1 MEMHEFVKFI
11 ENRSPGFS
19 SRIMPAAEYLIED
32 VVTSAK
38 HPLPKLY
45 LDFLRSMGL
54 ESAEFAVRKMSFDPM
69 DVADYVASDSS
80 PPPDRFSLFA
90 LNVPD
95 PGELYMHWYFDH
107 ANTSKSDCLVVTF
120 EDIGSG
126 TIEEGQ
132 IIPSYASF
140 HELLLYWGF
149 NIFSLRK
156 QPFMH
161 KLTLSC
167 AATAD
172 GDRSKDTVRDCRAIA
187 QRLGFKS
194 VLPPTENCW
203 TGEST
208 DSSIMIY
215 QLARPDARESLFV
228 RVGTHEKQECLRICG
243 VIEDNLERR

>member
-1 MEMHEFVKFI
+1 MEMHEFIKFV
-11 ENRSPGFS
+11 EDRSPGFS
-19 SRIMPAAEYLIED
+19 SRIMPADKDLIED
-32 VVTSAK
+32 VVASAK
-38 HPLPKLY
+38 HLLPKLY

-69 DVADYVASDSS
+69 DVSDYVSSDSS

-126 TIEEGQ
+126 TIEEHK
-132 IIPSYASF
+132 IIPEYASF

-149 NIFSLRK
+149 DLFSLRK
-156 QPFMH
+156 RPFINN
-161 KLTLSC
+161 LRFRSTL
-167 AATAD
+167 TAD
-172 GDRSKDTVRDCRAIA
+172 GAGSKNTINDCCAIA
-187 QRLGFKS
+187 QHLGFAP
-194 VLPPTENCW
+194 VLPPTEDCW
-203 TGEST
+203 VGESN

-215 QLARPDARESLFV
+215 QLTRPDSRRSLFV
-228 RVGTHEKQECLRICG
+228 SVGAFQEQECLRICG
-243 VIEDNLERR
+243 VLEDNLKTR